1 MSGSGQFFESLALSV
16 AQGLTVKAATEI
28 ARCSESH
35 GYRLSRT
42 ESFKQRVSE
51 LRSEITS
58 EALGKLTR
66 AATTAV
72 DTLVELMGA
81 ENEPP
86 VRMNAAKAILANL
99 GPLSE
104 LSELRSRLEAIESER
119 RPKAKVSA

>member
-28 ARCSESH
+28 AGCSESH

-42 ESFKQRVSE
+42 PTFKQRVSE
-51 LRSEITS
+51 LRSDITS
-58 EALGKLTR
+58 AALGRLTN

-72 DTLVELMGA
+72 DTLVELMGQD
-81 ENEPP
+81 NEPP
-86 VRMNAAKAILANL
+86 VRMNAAKAILTNL

-104 LSELRSRLEAIESER
+104 LSELRARLEAIETER
-119 RPKAKVSA
+119 RPKVKASA